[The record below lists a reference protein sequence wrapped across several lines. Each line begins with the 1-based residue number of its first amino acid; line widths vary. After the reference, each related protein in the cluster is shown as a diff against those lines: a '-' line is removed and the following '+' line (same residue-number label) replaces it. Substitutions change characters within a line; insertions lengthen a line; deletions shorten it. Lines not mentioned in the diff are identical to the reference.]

1 MYKSLMPSQKHCM
14 KKIMEQ
20 EDTYYRRS
28 NIIVVGEPQIG
39 KTYLL
44 KNMSNK
50 DRRYLYINFT
60 KEYLETFLKE
70 KRLYNINFHE
80 FQLFLRKSFSGYN
93 DRIIILDEIDSVIS
107 ILIQGKI
114 ENLIVLFRQF
124 LAMDQSV
131 KYIFVT
137 SLFNRGIVDRAS
149 KEYGNRIITL
159 DFNNSDKEY
168 IVKTCFDNVNLFDFS
183 KTSNLRQMLKERK

>member
-1 MYKSLMPSQKHCM
+1 
-14 KKIMEQ
+14 
-20 EDTYYRRS
+20 
-28 NIIVVGEPQIG
+28 
-39 KTYLL
+39 
-44 KNMSNK
+44 
-50 DRRYLYINFT
+50 
-60 KEYLETFLKE
+60 
-70 KRLYNINFHE
+70 
-80 FQLFLRKSFSGYN
+80 
-93 DRIIILDEIDSVIS
+93 
-107 ILIQGKI
+107 
-114 ENLIVLFRQF
+114 
-124 LAMDQSV
+124 MDQSV

>member
-1 MYKSLMPSQKHCM
+1 MPSQKHCM